1 MHFNIGNGDENLIL
15 QLKWTYV
22 RDKFDEAIKTKIE
35 TIYQLEHFYL
45 CTLLRIILQ
54 TGDSSLQPNQNNHFS
69 ERFYEDL

>member
-22 RDKFDEAIKTKIE
+22 RDKFDKAIKTKIE

-45 CTLLRIILQ
+45 CTLLRIIL
-54 TGDSSLQPNQNNHFS
+54 
-69 ERFYEDL
+69 

>member
-22 RDKFDEAIKTKIE
+22 RDKFDKAIKTKIE

-45 CTLLRIILQ
+45 YTFVYFFLKAM
-54 TGDSSLQPNQNNHFS
+54 TNSLI
-69 ERFYEDL
+69 ERKT